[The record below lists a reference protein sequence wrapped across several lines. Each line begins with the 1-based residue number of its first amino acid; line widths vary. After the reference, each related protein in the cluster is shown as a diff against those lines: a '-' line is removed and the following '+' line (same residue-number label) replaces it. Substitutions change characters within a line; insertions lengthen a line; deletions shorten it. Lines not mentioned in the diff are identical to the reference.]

1 MTIRT
6 QDQVVKEDIYF
17 RTLKLVQW
25 ASRGRPGGVYIIE
38 ELPGGVLHL
47 TWRERQRVENVAIL
61 YPDTMTLDTLGGHA
75 ELLSALE
82 GEGWTVRRV
91 GGIIARGEL

>member
-6 QDQVVKEDIYF
+6 QDQTVKDDVYF
-17 RTLKLVQW
+17 KTLKLIQW
-25 ASRGRPGGVYIIE
+25 ASRGRTGGVYIAERI
-38 ELPGGVLHL
+38 PGEVLHV
-47 TWRERQRVENVAIL
+47 TWRERNRVENVAIL
-61 YPDTMTLDTLGGHA
+61 YPDNMTLDTLGGHA
-75 ELLSALE
+75 ALLSVLE

>member
-6 QDQVVKEDIYF
+6 STASVKDDIYF
-17 RTLKLVQW
+17 KTLKLIQW
-25 ASRGRPGGVYIIE
+25 ASRGRTGGVYIAE
-38 ELPGGVLHL
+38 RLPGEVLHL
-47 TWRERQRVENVAIL
+47 TWRERNRVENVAMM
-61 YPDTMTLDTLGGHA
+61 YPDNMALDTLGGHV

-82 GEGWTVRRV
+82 GEGWTVRHV